1 MRTNFQEA
9 GCRRRSLPDEDSKEK
24 RLEEKDSITIHN
36 RTSRIYICSMGY
48 LLYCSQS
55 PSEKKNPPNSER
67 RLGNPQNNQ
76 MKEKLKGKRKGKK
89 RGKSS
94 HSPPAT
100 RPPTT
105 PMPRIRPAPNP
116 LLQPPRRTPR
126 RRRDSLT
133 IPLLFL
139 QNSPPQPPHPRKPTP
154 PLRHGELHALPRLLA
169 QVFTFPQ
176 RQSLGP
182 GL

>member
-1 MRTNFQEA
+1 M
-9 GCRRRSLPDEDSKEK
+9 SLPDEDSKEK

-48 LLYCSQS
+48 LLYCSQPTS
-55 PSEKKNPPNSER
+55 GKEKTPTRNTDLEIRKTTKLKRNSRVKERER
-67 RLGNPQNNQ
+67 REGN
-76 MKEKLKGKRKGKK
+76 
-89 RGKSS
+89 SS

-105 PMPRIRPAPNP
+105 PMPRIRPTPNP

-154 PLRHGELHALPRLLA
+154 PLRHGELHALPRLFA